1 MASVKFSHSILNGSW
16 SVICASLFIIN
27 SPCPLCSDGFFF
39 AVKEVS
45 LLDQGSQGK
54 QSVYYLEQVR
64 RVFILIWCNVLV
76 LSIDILWNSENLGKF
91 LGLKSILFLFWWDSY
106 FFHPVIPFQE
116 ISLLS
121 QFEHENIVQ
130 YYGTDKVLFFPC
142 SESWI

>member
-1 MASVKFSHSILNGSW
+1 MASVKFSHSIMNGSW

-76 LSIDILWNSENLGKF
+76 LSIDILWYSDNLGKF
-91 LGLKSILFLFWWDSY
+91 LGLKSILFLCFWWDSY
-106 FFHPVIPFQE
+106 FFSSCDSFSGDQSFKSVWTW
-116 ISLLS
+116 
-121 QFEHENIVQ
+121 EHSSILWH
-130 YYGTDKVLFFPC
+130 G
-142 SESWI
+142 